1 MTQTVAPP
9 DFRGQFRTDPRARAA
24 YSEGAG
30 PYRIVPAAVAF
41 PESRDDLCALVKY
54 AVAAGIPLTPR
65 GAGSGM
71 PGGNVGAGI
80 VVDMRAFDRPLRIA
94 LNKIGNIGAAASWAA
109 VNQAAAH
116 FGFRLPPDPA
126 SGAFCT
132 IGGMVSTNAAGA
144 HSFSVGSI
152 RRWVRGMELISTDGE
167 AGWVSRRHAER
178 KHRLPTPPAKRV
190 LVERFTME
198 DRITALGPRI
208 AAARDE
214 ISARFPK
221 TRKNSAGYALD
232 AYLESGEV
240 VDLLVGSE
248 GTLGIISRVELE
260 LDKTPPATGT
270 LLVALVTLD
279 TLGDVVAELTR
290 HQPAAIELLDRSF
303 LDLAGPSASAV
314 PLDGVAALL
323 LVDFE
328 RASDRELRPALAA
341 AQRALQPEARYTRMG
356 VSAAEREHLWKIRHG
371 ASPALATLPA
381 ERRSLQVIEDGCVPV
396 AALGRYLAGL
406 RDAAR
411 AAGIPVVAFGHA
423 GDGHLHVN
431 ALVDTTQP
439 DFEARLEQLFS
450 AVTGLVMALGGTPSG
465 EHGDGRLRARL
476 LEQLYG
482 PVVTGLFREIKQA
495 FDPAGVLNPGIII
508 PDGTPPLA
516 ALKVGPNAQEIP
528 ADIAAQLRRR
538 EMTAGWGAPVL
549 GMLDEH
555 PG

>member
-1 MTQTVAPP
+1 MAPLAPPP
-9 DFRGQFRTDPRARAA
+9 DFRGRFLTDPRARAA

-54 AVAAGIPLTPR
+54 AVADGIGLTPR

-71 PGGNVGAGI
+71 PGGNVGSGI
-80 VVDMRAFDRPLRIA
+80 VVDMGVLDRPLRIA
-94 LNKIGNIGAAASWAA
+94 LNKVGNIGAAVSWAA

-132 IGGMVSTNAAGA
+132 IGGMVATNAAGA

-152 RRWVRGMELISTDGE
+152 RRWVRGMELITADGE

-198 DRITALGPRI
+198 DRVTAVLPRI
-208 AAARDE
+208 TAARDE
-214 ISARFPK
+214 ITARFPK

-232 AYLESGEV
+232 AYLESGEL

-248 GTLGIISRVELE
+248 GTLGIMARVELE
-260 LDKTPPATGT
+260 LDKTPHAIGT
-270 LLVALVTLD
+270 LLVALASLD
-279 TLGDVVAELTR
+279 ALGDVVAEVTG

-341 AQRALQPEARYTRMG
+341 AQRALQPGARYTRMG
-356 VSAAEREHLWKIRHG
+356 VSATEREHLWKIRQG
-371 ASPALATLPA
+371 ASPALAALPA
-381 ERRSLQVIEDGCVPV
+381 ARRSLQVIEDGCVPV

-411 AAGIPVVAFGHA
+411 TAGIPVVAFGHA

-439 DFEARLEQLFS
+439 DFETRLEQLFS
-450 AVTGLVMALGGTPSG
+450 AVSGLVIALGGTPSG

-482 PVVTGLFREIKQA
+482 PVVTGLFRDIKQA
-495 FDPAGVLNPGIII
+495 FDPAGVLNPGVII

-516 ALKVGPNAQEIP
+516 ALKVGPRAQAIP
-528 ADIAAQLRRR
+528 PDIAARLRQR
-538 EMTAGWGAPVL
+538 EMTAGWGSPVL
-549 GMLDEH
+549 GMLDDH